1 MMSSHWGELYISV
14 VVSAAVGG
22 GLTGQGD
29 DLHGGGVGDLGLHEL
44 NAVIL
49 IDGPPTNIWRRGEE
63 RGEVRGE
70 ERRGEE
76 RREGRREGEGMGGE
90 RRWRGEEKRRRAEDD

>member
-1 MMSSHWGELYISV
+1 MMSSHWGEN
-14 VVSAAVGG
+14 SAAVWG

-29 DLHGGGVGDLGLHEL
+29 DLHSGGVGDLGLHEL
-44 NAVIL
+44 NTVIL

-63 RGEVRGE
+63 RAGG

-76 RREGRREGEGMGGE
+76 RRREGR
-90 RRWRGEEKRRRAEDD
+90 